1 MAIPKLAL
9 IPSGVKAGKLY
20 SVLPTNGDGDF
31 TTTRNTVATR
41 VNENGLLE
49 EVASNVPRL
58 DYSDGGCPSLLLE
71 PERTNLFQRSEEFSN
86 AYWSTSR
93 IETPYIADVVS
104 PDGTLNAYTFEI
116 SSGETNGGGVYA
128 VNISASGGSSIS
140 VFAKKKTANYLVLSD
155 SGTTANAVYFDL
167 ENGAIGTTYNAT
179 GEIEDFGN
187 GWYRC
192 TMKYTLTSSGLK
204 FIYLSNV
211 DGATNGGVQG
221 GDSVYIYGAQFEQ
234 GSFPTSYIPN
244 YGTALGITRAADTAN
259 GAGNASTFNDS
270 EGVLMAEISAKD
282 DGANKFITLSDGT
295 DDNRVTI
302 YFYTS
307 INNDIRFQVR
317 SNNINQ
323 PLTPM
328 PSGYNIDEFNKIAI
342 KYKQNDIS
350 VYINGFLVVS
360 NVGNIDTP
368 LNLSE
373 LAFDDGQGASDF
385 YGNTKQLQYFDSALN
400 DSDLEKLTSWT
411 SFTAMAN
418 AQSYTII

>member
-41 VNENGLLE
+41 VNENGLIE

-71 PERTNLFQRSEEFSN
+71 PLATNLILNHTGSSFSAFN
-86 AYWSTSR
+86 GASIVLNDSL
-93 IETPYIADVVS
+93 S
-104 PDGTLNAYTFEI
+104 PDGGINSTKVVTSGSPNELVQESGLVIVSGQSYTISGYFKLKSGTLSSTNNDFKGLDGLTGSGLGFSTFNTI
-116 SSGETNGGGVYA
+116 NNTWQRLSFTATSST
-128 VNISASGGSSIS
+128 ASGRVQLKCEDSAEIIIWGLQVESNS
-140 VFAKKKTANYLVLSD
+140 FATSLVKT
-155 SGTTANAVYFDL
+155 
-167 ENGAIGTTYNAT
+167 IGTTQS
-179 GEIEDFGN
+179 
-187 GWYRC
+187 R
-192 TMKYTLTSSGLK
+192 S
-204 FIYLSNV
+204 
-211 DGATNGGVQG
+211 
-221 GDSVYIYGAQFEQ
+221 
-234 GSFPTSYIPN
+234 
-244 YGTALGITRAADTAN
+244 ADTAN

-270 EGVLMAEISAKD
+270 SGVLMAEVSTKD

-418 AQSYTII
+418 ALKYTII